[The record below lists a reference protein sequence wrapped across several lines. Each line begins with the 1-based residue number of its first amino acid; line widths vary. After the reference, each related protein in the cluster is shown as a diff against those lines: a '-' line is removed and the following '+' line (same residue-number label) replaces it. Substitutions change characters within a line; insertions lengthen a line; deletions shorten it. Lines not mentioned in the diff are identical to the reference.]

1 MAIAVPSPLIP
12 KLAEA
17 LGLDANRCR
26 SIDLHLRTNDA
37 LTVSTVEYV
46 DQQQADRVI
55 KVMQSAEY
63 VLVPK
68 AEIERLRGRVVR
80 LPWTRGDWAGTVD
93 MIAYRGM
100 VAEALDAAGVK
111 WEMEDG

>member
-1 MAIAVPSPLIP
+1 MQPNAMDCDTP
-12 KLAEA
+12 EA
-17 LGLDANRCR
+17 LRFLASACDRP
-26 SIDLHLRTNDA
+26 
-37 LTVSTVEYV
+37 VEGEWMRAA
-46 DQQQADRVI
+46 AD
-55 KVMQSAEY
+55 
-63 VLVPK
+63 
-68 AEIERLRGRVVR
+68 EIERLRGRVVR